1 MILGNEVSLAAYNK
15 MSKTEVKESN
25 DNTSNSLLKRKTETK
40 NNSSMSPSERVSVYL
55 NSIRSVRQSMKE
67 KS

>member
-15 MSKTEVKESN
+15 MSKTVVKESN

-67 KS
+67 NS